1 MKKLRSFKFSSFIFY
16 IIAAIVFNFS
26 YDTPDTLH
34 TKRFTNLGYQDNLQ
48 INDYESYY
56 EFFSE
61 FILGLDHHIE
71 EQQEAEQEQTL
82 VKLKLYITPFTTLQL
97 FNIPMFLSD
106 LIDFNIQK
114 LPKGKLPSIFLP
126 PELSFLFAI
135 TL

>member
-16 IIAAIVFNFS
+16 ILTAIVFNFS
-26 YDTPDTLH
+26 YDTPDTLN
-34 TKRFTNLGYQDNLQ
+34 TKSLTSIGYQDNLQ

-61 FILGLDHHIE
+61 FILGLDNQVE

-82 VKLKLYITPFTTLQL
+82 VKLKLYITPDTILEL
-97 FNIPMFLSD
+97 FYIPMFLSD

-114 LPKGKLPSIFLP
+114 LHKGKLSSIFLP
-126 PELSFLFAI
+126 PELL
-135 TL
+135 